1 MTTSHKLSKPQVLH
15 IAELI
20 NVKISPEELIL
31 FSSQLEETVSYVS
44 NLDELDTKTTEA
56 TAHST
61 NASNVFFKD
70 ATVNDR
76 QFTSKEALSQA
87 KKKVGDFFVVDRVL
101 E

>member
-1 MTTSHKLSKPQVLH
+1 MLQM
-15 IAELI
+15 
-20 NVKISPEELIL
+20 
-31 FSSQLEETVSYVS
+31 F
-44 NLDELDTKTTEA
+44 
-56 TAHST
+56 
-61 NASNVFFKD
+61 FFKD